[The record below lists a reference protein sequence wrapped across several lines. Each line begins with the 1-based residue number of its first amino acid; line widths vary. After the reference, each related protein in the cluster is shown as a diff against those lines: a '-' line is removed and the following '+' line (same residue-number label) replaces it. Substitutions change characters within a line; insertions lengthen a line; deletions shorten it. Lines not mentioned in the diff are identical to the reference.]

1 MRPLRLCSTQHPV
14 VSKSGVADDLT
25 ESANKHHQVAEARYR
40 DPASQNAC
48 MQLGHC
54 PLCKRT
60 IEIVSSHLIPA
71 RVYDYCRPPGDHT
84 IVVSNDFVG
93 TTDRQTKA
101 YLLCL
106 ECENDLN
113 KGGEAWLLP
122 LLAEYD
128 GAFPLYEMLT
138 QYRAEIVQGDA
149 SWYSA
154 AHNPGIHCDKLTHFA
169 MGVFW
174 KAAAHSWRGGKNEP
188 LINLGP
194 YAEPVRRFLRSEAP
208 FPEKMA
214 LTIVVLPAPVRLITL
229 ELPHRVHRKNGINFP
244 FTSLEYASSSPSE
257 NPFPKRCESTVL
269 SETGPTRFL

>member
-1 MRPLRLCSTQHPV
+1 
-14 VSKSGVADDLT
+14 
-25 ESANKHHQVAEARYR
+25 
-40 DPASQNAC
+40 
-48 MQLGHC
+48 
-54 PLCKRT
+54 
-60 IEIVSSHLIPA
+60 
-71 RVYDYCRPPGDHT
+71 VYDYCRPPGDHT

-128 GAFPLYEMLT
+128 GPFPLYEMLT

-229 ELPHRVHRKNGINFP
+229 ELPHRGPQEEWHQFSFYIPGIRFVLAVGKSIPETLRKYCFVRNGAHPILVTDLSGDMDRAIHNTLTLPRNAKQFEK
-244 FTSLEYASSSPSE
+244 LA
-257 NPFPKRCESTVL
+257 KRTKR
-269 SETGPTRFL
+269 PT